1 MSELLKTKGSR
12 SSPISSIV
20 TPSQTS
26 THNPA
31 KKKRGKTLAEP
42 FGRSHS
48 FLAEAGRRGEGR
60 GRCGREE
67 TRGGGNQRDLGC
79 PAARWG
85 GDVL

>member
-31 KKKRGKTLAEP
+31 KKKEARPLPNPSAALIPSSLKLVVEAK
-42 FGRSHS
+42 
-48 FLAEAGRRGEGR
+48 AEA
-60 GRCGREE
+60 
-67 TRGGGNQRDLGC
+67 
-79 PAARWG
+79 
-85 GDVL
+85 DVAGKKLEVVVTSGT